1 MTNDIRN
8 RISRRHVLQA
18 GLAMPAVLTL
28 PRIAFAED
36 YPARPVKMIVPYPAG
51 GSTDILPRI
60 MQDWLTQRWK
70 QPIVIENKPGAAGNI
85 GVEAAYV
92 APPDGYTVLITA
104 PSPMTVNQSLYQ
116 KLNFVPSEFVPIS
129 ILATIPTALITSN
142 RLPAS
147 DFKEFIAYAKA
158 NPGKLTAATQGTGT
172 TSHLTAEWFQMV
184 TETKF
189 LTVPYRGSGPALTD
203 MMGGT
208 VDLMFDNLG
217 TSLQLVRNGQLKMLA
232 VATDKRMPDLP
243 DTPTMAETIPNFVSS
258 TWVGGF
264 LPPKAP
270 QEFAA
275 KLNADFNEAI
285 KQADIIK
292 RFRDN
297 GCEPLGTT
305 PKETMDF
312 VNAEREKWSKVI
324 KVAGIKLN

>member
-1 MTNDIRN
+1 MNDSFRN
-8 RISRRHVLQA
+8 EFSRRHLLRA
-18 GLAMPAVLTL
+18 GLALPALLAL
-28 PRIAFAED
+28 PRFALAQP
-36 YPARPVKMIVPYPAG
+36 YPEKPVKMIVPYPAG

-60 MQDWLTQRWK
+60 MQDWLTSRWK
-70 QPIVIENKPGAAGNI
+70 QPIVVENKPGAAGNI

-92 APPDGYTVLITA
+92 AQPDGYTVLITA
-104 PSPMTVNQSLYQ
+104 PSPMTVNQSLYP

-129 ILATIPTALITSN
+129 ILATIPTALIVSN
-142 RLPAS
+142 RMPANN
-147 DFKEFIAYAKA
+147 FKEFIAYAKA

-172 TSHLTAEWFQMV
+172 TSHLTLEWFQMV
-184 TETKF
+184 TETK
-189 LTVPYRGSGPALTD
+189 LLAVPYRGSGPALTD
-203 MMGGT
+203 MMGGS
-208 VDLMFDNLG
+208 VDVMFDNLG

-243 DTPTMAETIPNFVSS
+243 DTPTMAETLPNFVSS

-264 LPPKAP
+264 LPPKSP
-270 QEFAA
+270 QEFAD

-285 KQADIIK
+285 KQADIVK

-305 PKETMDF
+305 PKQTADF

-324 KVAGIKLN
+324 QVAGIKLN